1 MSEYRIGTIEK
12 FNELQDKINTMTK
25 EYYISYIINKIGGGI
40 M

>member
-25 EYYISYIINKIGGGI
+25 EYYISDIIEEMGGGG
-40 M
+40 